1 MQTNNKQ
8 NKKLFFFKK
17 TIFQKKRLAR
27 QQSKLTAHK
36 MQSRFS
42 GTFSAI

>member
-8 NKKLFFFKK
+8 NKKCCFLK